1 MIKIYEEVND
11 VLDYKKFKTDD
22 DSSLDVIHPRV
33 LIDVT
38 SPNLEMLEKI
48 SNATSL
54 PLQSLQLSL
63 DTEEMAHVDF
73 DETSN
78 LIVIDI
84 PSSDDDDRFFTM
96 PFFICFN
103 DQYMVT
109 ICKKRNDILKNVI
122 KNVKKFEPHKH
133 TRTTLF
139 ILYRIA
145 QEYIKS
151 LREIDKRTRD
161 VETKL
166 HDSTKNKELIEL
178 MDLNKMLVYFS
189 TSLNSNKAV
198 TLKLLRSTLFRQYEA
213 NQDLMEDLVVE
224 NDQAIEMCNIY
235 RDILAGTMDA
245 FASIISNNLNVVMKT
260 LAIITIVLSIP
271 TMVSGFYGMNV
282 SNVPL
287 GENNYAF
294 WIIIGISGILAF
306 IAGICFF
313 FYGRKSRTKA
323 FKKRSKK

>member
-11 VLDYKKFKTDD
+11 GLDYKKFKNDD
-22 DSSLDVIHPRV
+22 DSYLYVIHTLV

-313 FYGRKSRTKA
+313 FYGRKSRTKT
-323 FKKRSKK
+323 FKKRGKK

>member
-1 MIKIYEEVND
+1 
-11 VLDYKKFKTDD
+11 
-22 DSSLDVIHPRV
+22 
-33 LIDVT
+33 
-38 SPNLEMLEKI
+38 MLEKI

-122 KNVKKFEPHKH
+122 KNAKKFEPHKH

-260 LAIITIVLSIP
+260 LSIITIVLSIP

-313 FYGRKSRTKA
+313 FYGRKSRTKT

>member
-1 MIKIYEEVND
+1 MIKVYEEINNE
-11 VLDYKKFKTDD
+11 LNYIKFKNDD
-22 DSSLDVIHPRV
+22 EELLGNIHPRI
-33 LIDVT
+33 LIDIT
-38 SPNLEMLEKI
+38 SPNIEILEKI
-48 SNATSL
+48 AKATSL
-54 PLQSLQLSL
+54 PLDSLQLSL
-63 DTEEMAHVDF
+63 DTEEMAHVDL
-73 DETSN
+73 DENSN

-84 PSSDDDDRFFTM
+84 PSSDEDDRFFTM

-103 DQYMVT
+103 DNYMVT
-109 ICKKRNDILKNVI
+109 ICKKRNDIIKNVI

-151 LREIDKRTRD
+151 LREIDKRSRD

-166 HDSTKNKELIEL
+166 HDSMKNKELIEL

-271 TMVSGFYGMNV
+271 TIVSSFYGMNV
-282 SNVPL
+282 SDVPL
-287 GENNYAF
+287 SDHQYAF
-294 WIIIGISGILAF
+294 WIVVGISGILAL

-313 FYGRKSRTKA
+313 FYGRKIRTRIH
-323 FKKRSKK
+323 KKKNKK

>member
-11 VLDYKKFKTDD
+11 GLDYKKFKNDD
-22 DSSLDVIHPRV
+22 DSYLDVIHPRV

-38 SPNLEMLEKI
+38 SPNLEILEKI

-122 KNVKKFEPHKH
+122 KNAKKFEPHKH

-260 LAIITIVLSIP
+260 LSIITIVLSIP

-313 FYGRKSRTKA
+313 FYGRKSRTKT
-323 FKKRSKK
+323 FKKRNKK

>member
-1 MIKIYEEVND
+1 
-11 VLDYKKFKTDD
+11 
-22 DSSLDVIHPRV
+22 
-33 LIDVT
+33 
-38 SPNLEMLEKI
+38 MLEKI

-313 FYGRKSRTKA
+313 FYGRKSRTKT
-323 FKKRSKK
+323 FEKRSKK

>member
-11 VLDYKKFKTDD
+11 GLDYKKIKNDD
-22 DSSLDVIHPRV
+22 DSYLDVIHPRV

-122 KNVKKFEPHKH
+122 KNAKKFEPHKH

>member
-11 VLDYKKFKTDD
+11 GLDYKKFKNDD
-22 DSSLDVIHPRV
+22 DSYLDVHPRV

-122 KNVKKFEPHKH
+122 KNAKKFEPHKH

-260 LAIITIVLSIP
+260 LSIITIVLSIP

-313 FYGRKSRTKA
+313 FYGRKSRTKT

>member
-1 MIKIYEEVND
+1 MIKIYEEVNNEISY
-11 VLDYKKFKTDD
+11 LKFKNDD
-22 DSSLDVIHPRV
+22 DFQDEIKKRTLV
-33 LIDVT
+33 DVT
-38 SPNLEMLEKI
+38 FPNAEILTKI
-48 SNATSL
+48 SEATSL
-54 PLQSLQLSL
+54 PLDSLMLAL
-63 DTEEMAHVDF
+63 DMEEMAHVDF
-73 DETSN
+73 DDDSN

-84 PSSDDDDRFFTM
+84 PFTDDDDKFLTM

-103 DQYMVT
+103 DDYIVT
-109 ICKKRNDILKNVI
+109 ICKKRNDIIKNVM

-139 ILYRIA
+139 ILYRVA

-151 LREIDKRTRD
+151 LREIDKRSRD
-161 VETKL
+161 VETRL
-166 HDSTKNKELIEL
+166 HSSMKNKELIEL

-198 TLKLLRSTLFRQYEA
+198 TLKLLRSPVFRKYEA
-213 NQDLMEDLVVE
+213 NQDLMDDLIVE

-271 TMVSGFYGMNV
+271 TIVSSFFGMNV
-282 SNVPL
+282 NVPL
-287 GENNYAF
+287 EGHEYAF
-294 WIIIGISGILAF
+294 WIIVGISGGLAL
-306 IAGICFF
+306 IAGIVFLL
-313 FYGRKSRTKA
+313 YGRKINFHIKRRR
-323 FKKRSKK
+323 KK